1 MGSNPSIRSKVLK
14 PAINRCGRC
23 FQEKEVVEFFFD
35 WRCASGLYR
44 LCKGCINE
52 LNNTFP
58 KKPFGVRKEK
68 SFFEN
73 IREAIKTTKRFFQR
87 MCW

>member
-1 MGSNPSIRSKVLK
+1 LK
-14 PAINRCGRC
+14 LATKTCGRC
-23 FQEKEVVEFFFD
+23 FQEKDVVEFFFD

-44 LCKGCINE
+44 LCEGCINE
-52 LNNTFP
+52 LKNTFP

-73 IREAIKTTKRFFQR
+73 IREAISITKKWFAH
-87 MCW
+87 MSW

>member
-1 MGSNPSIRSKVLK
+1 LRDRKKLELTRHK
-14 PAINRCGRC
+14 CGRC
-23 FQEKEVVEFFFD
+23 LQEKEVVDFFFD

-44 LCKGCINE
+44 LCEGCVNE
-52 LNNTFP
+52 LKNVFP

-73 IREAIKTTKRFFQR
+73 IREAIKIVKRFFQ
-87 MCW
+87 

>member
-1 MGSNPSIRSKVLK
+1 MRDQKKLVLTCNK
-14 PAINRCGRC
+14 CSRCL
-23 FQEKEVVEFFFD
+23 QEKEVVDFFFD
-35 WRCASGLYR
+35 WRCATGLYR

-52 LNNTFP
+52 LQNVFP

-73 IREAIKTTKRFFQR
+73 IREAIGIVKSFFKKA
-87 MCW
+87 